1 MAKTNPKTLFLFA
14 LYEQTKGKPDFLTVK
29 IGESK
34 DYKDG
39 QPTGAFTSTYIDV
52 LVKNLGSAKVVFP
65 YRAGLANELAI
76 KLEFGERFAL
86 TDIGTVTDIKVS
98 VYDGALSIKFLMEER
113 RDDSFDL

>member
-1 MAKTNPKTLFLFA
+1 MAKTNPKTLLLFA
-14 LYEQTKGKPDFLTVK
+14 LYEQTKGQADFLTVK
-29 IGESK
+29 IGEAK

-39 QPTGAFTSTYIDV
+39 QPTGAITSTYIDV
-52 LVKNLGSAKVVFP
+52 LVKNLGPAKVVFP

-98 VYDGALSIKFLMEER
+98 VYDSALSIKFLMEER
-113 RDDSFDL
+113 GEENFEL

>member
-1 MAKTNPKTLFLFA
+1 MAKTNPKTIFLFA
-14 LYEQTKGKPDFLTVK
+14 LYEQTKGKPDFLTV
-29 IGESK
+29 
-34 DYKDG
+34 
-39 QPTGAFTSTYIDV
+39 TYIDV